1 MPFRF
6 SSDTIKIIPKG
17 NMNPGALDQAQT
29 VAGLPDTSGHLITQ
43 PTAFPQ
49 NLSRLKIGEK

>member
-1 MPFRF
+1 
-6 SSDTIKIIPKG
+6 
-17 NMNPGALDQAQT
+17 MNPGALDQAQT

-43 PTAFPQ
+43 PTAFHQ